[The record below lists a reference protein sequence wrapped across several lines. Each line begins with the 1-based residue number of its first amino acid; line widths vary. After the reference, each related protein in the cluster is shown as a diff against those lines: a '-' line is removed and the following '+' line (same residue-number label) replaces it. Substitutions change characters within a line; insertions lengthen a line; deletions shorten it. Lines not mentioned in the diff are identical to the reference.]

1 MLGYVY
7 YFENLVLFLK
17 PFDPKKKVEQGG
29 EYQHFLLKKKFF
41 IHLNFPH

>member
-7 YFENLVLFLK
+7 YSENLVLFLSRLTR
-17 PFDPKKKVEQGG
+17 KKVEQGG

-41 IHLNFPH
+41 IHLIFPH